1 MARKPDPKD
10 KEKKG
15 PRAAD
20 DKPGPHSKKQR
31 LKKNQSG
38 TRKSKPS
45 VDESLPGPDA
55 VFKRI
60 PSWWPL
66 PIFMFIGLL
75 FRLSTTLWE
84 PLIYPDS
91 MQYMHLAKEIRTG
104 AFFKSDYDLDQGF
117 IKSRHLPPL
126 EPFLLAPFAADQ
138 ADLEKVGTVISLTL
152 STLTFIPVYI
162 AMVIIYSR
170 RAAIVACAIMCPHA
184 FVLWYASPV
193 LTEPPFTL
201 LYVSL
206 IAASAWAFS
215 RPSLYSFILCG
226 VLSSLLY
233 QTRDVGITATPL
245 IGLGAFIKLWL
256 VDRVSLKRVTSL
268 VAVLLVSFL
277 VVTAPYFA
285 HIRIRTGHFGL
296 TVQMDNTSIT
306 RQVQLF
312 GGGRFYRDMVKAKD
326 RMALIGEEEAQGLAG
341 MVKLAPLILKKTVV
355 NMFYGYDG
363 FHYSSYGLD
372 GGRKL
377 GPFIL
382 AMIFIACAAIFREY
396 LRGGDRPKLF
406 MGVWVIIWILQIWIL
421 YAMITPYMVDV
432 RYMYPLMLPGIMVA
446 SHGITAASER
456 VKALFA
462 HENEES
468 SYPSGITPALIAPI
482 VFATAYIV
490 ILPALILPESFKKF
504 IGLYP
509 NNENWFYVFPL
520 TGAVLVFMLAAAKGA
535 GLAIR
540 TKLRN
545 VSGMALAVASLALF
559 ALGIVLF
566 LLPRPVMNFAR
577 YLPGALL
584 AGAGLVLLA
593 SLSGRSQ
600 EYLKRLPAFMSVV
613 LAATACF
620 VQIPDYMD
628 IHNRRSEK
636 LLPSKYAA
644 GHKMAATE
652 IKAMG
657 LIPRGKVIC
666 SRKPFMAYYLDGHWY
681 VNKDKNEPIPKSV
694 PEVEELIASG
704 AIDYLVADSFTFRS
718 LRPYL
723 TGLAYGLY
731 TLRGARVIYSRYFH
745 EYKRTITVYD
755 CRHPQTPLK
764 FRASADAHLRK
775 ATEYYQ
781 NDLPYFAY
789 REIVNA
795 LEMDPRSQE
804 AWRLKMQIL
813 QGYYMDAARSK
824 NPTLI
829 LAPGLLARLIETTK
843 EYLKLSPADRG
854 ARMFLER
861 INEEYRREYDTVQQ
875 MIEAD
880 RGKR

>member
-1 MARKPDPKD
+1 
-10 KEKKG
+10 
-15 PRAAD
+15 
-20 DKPGPHSKKQR
+20 
-31 LKKNQSG
+31 
-38 TRKSKPS
+38 
-45 VDESLPGPDA
+45 
-55 VFKRI
+55 
-60 PSWWPL
+60 
-66 PIFMFIGLL
+66 MFIGLL

-91 MQYMHLAKEIRTG
+91 MQYMHLAKEIRSG
-104 AFFKSDYDLDQGF
+104 AFFDRDYDLDQGF

-138 ADLEKVGTVISLTL
+138 ADLEKVGAVISLIL
-152 STLTFIPVYI
+152 STLTFIPVYL
-162 AMVIIYSR
+162 AMILIYSR
-170 RAAIVACAIMCPHA
+170 RAAIVACAIMSPHA

-201 LYVSL
+201 LYLSL

-215 RPSLYSFILCG
+215 RPSFFSFILCG

-233 QTRDVGITATPL
+233 QTRDVGITAAPL
-245 IGLGAFIKLWL
+245 IGLGALVKLWL
-256 VDRVSLKRVTSL
+256 VDRVSLKRVASL

-285 HIRIRTGHFGL
+285 HIRVRTGHFGL

-312 GGGRFYRDMVKAKD
+312 GGGRFYRDMIKTKD
-326 RMALIGEEEAQGLAG
+326 NMALIGEEEAHGLAA
-341 MVKLAPLILKKTVV
+341 MVKLAPLIIKKTVI

-382 AMIFIACAAIFREY
+382 AMIFIACAAMVGEY
-396 LRGGDRPKLF
+396 LKDRDRPKLF
-406 MGVWVIIWILQIWIL
+406 MGIWVMAWILQIWIL

-456 VKALFA
+456 IKGLLA
-462 HENEES
+462 HENKEPPS
-468 SYPSGITPALIAPI
+468 PSGITPALIAPI
-482 VFATAYIV
+482 MFAAAYIV
-490 ILPALILPESFKKF
+490 ILPVLIIPESMKKF
-504 IGLYP
+504 SGLYP
-509 NNENWFYVFPL
+509 GNENWFYVFPL
-520 TGAVLVFMLAAAKGA
+520 TGAVFVFMLAAAKGA

-545 VSGMALAVASLALF
+545 VSGMALASASLALV
-559 ALGIVLF
+559 ALGIVSF
-566 LLPRPVMNFAR
+566 LLPKPVLNFAR

-584 AGAGLVLLA
+584 AGAGLALLA

-600 EYLKRLPAFMSVV
+600 GSLKRLPAVISVV
-613 LAATACF
+613 LTATACF

-636 LLPSKYAA
+636 LLPSKYAS
-644 GHKMAATE
+644 GHKVAATE
-652 IKAMG
+652 IKARG
-657 LIPRGKVIC
+657 LIPPGKVIC
-666 SRKPFMAYYLDGHWY
+666 SRKPFMAYYLDGQWY
-681 VNKDKNEPIPKSV
+681 INKDKNEPIPKTV

-704 AIDYLVADSFTFRS
+704 AIDYLVADSFTLRS

-731 TLRGARVIYSRYFH
+731 TLRGARVIYSRYFYD
-745 EYKRTITVYD
+745 YKRIITVYD

-764 FRASADAHLRK
+764 YRASADAHLRK
-775 ATEYYQ
+775 ASEYYQ

-795 LEMDPRSQE
+795 LEMDPRSKE

-813 QGYYMDAARSK
+813 QVYYMDAARSK
-824 NPTLI
+824 NPTLV

-843 EYLKLSPADRG
+843 EYLKLSPTDRG
-854 ARMFLER
+854 VRMFLER
-861 INEEYRREYDTVQQ
+861 INQDYRKEYNTVQQ
-875 MIEAD
+875 MMEAD
-880 RGKR
+880 QGNK